1 MRCVIIDSNALLHRA
16 FHALPRLSTKDG
28 KPTGGVYGFL
38 LALFRAVKDLNPEY
52 LIATFDT
59 KAPTFR
65 HKKFKEY
72 KAKRKKPPEEFYQQ
86 IPILKEVLL
95 SMNIPIF
102 EKEGFEADDVIASL
116 VKKIPQNIEVIILS
130 GDLDTLQLVK
140 ENVKVYTFKKGI
152 KEGKVYD
159 RNEVIKRFGVPPEN
173 LVDFKALCGDV
184 SDNIPGVP
192 GIGEKTASLLIQ
204 NFKTIENLYQNLDKI
219 KNLPENIVQTLREH
233 QEEAF
238 FSKLLA
244 KARDD
249 LDLKFTL
256 EDCQFGKFDLNKAV
270 DLFKKLE
277 FFSLIKRLKEFAI
290 KEKNL
295 F

>member
-1 MRCVIIDSNALLHRA
+1 MKCLIVDSNALLHRA
-16 FHALPRLSTKDG
+16 FHALPRLSTKNG

-38 LALFRAVKDLNPEY
+38 LALFRAIQDLNPKY
-52 LIATFDT
+52 LIAAFDT

-95 SMNIPIF
+95 SMKIPIF
-102 EKEGFEADDVIASL
+102 EKEGFEADDIIASL
-116 VKKIPQNIEVIILS
+116 VKKIPQNIEVIILT

-152 KEGKVYD
+152 KEGRIYNKE
-159 RNEVIKRFGVPPEN
+159 EVIKRFGIPPEN

-192 GIGEKTASLLIQ
+192 GIGEKTASFLIQ
-204 NFKTIENLYQNLDKI
+204 NFKTIENLYQHLDKTKI
-219 KNLPENIVQTLREH
+219 LPESVVKTLKEH
-233 QEEAF
+233 REEAF

-249 LDLKFTL
+249 IDLNFDL
-256 EDCQFGKFDLNKAV
+256 EDCQFGKFDLNKAIEI
-270 DLFKKLE
+270 FKKFE
-277 FFSLIKRLKEFAI
+277 FFSLIKRLKEFSG